1 MNNKRVLI
9 SGASIA
15 GPALGYWLHHYG
27 FDVTIVEQADTLR
40 LGGYKIDIRGK
51 AVEVIKKM
59 ALYEEA
65 SKYKVVQLGGSVLN
79 EKGTLIDEI
88 PAELMGM
95 HVGDDIE
102 LLRGHLSR
110 ILFNAT
116 SQHCEY
122 IFSDSIKS
130 VEQGQDGVKVEFMSG
145 LARQFDLLVGADG
158 IHSNVRSLVFGDEAL
173 FSHNL
178 GDYYVAICNIETDLN
193 LDRHEFFYSKID
205 KLLNLYCTQGEAAK
219 ALFVFRAPALT
230 YNPRDVEQQKNI
242 VSTQYADAEWKVP
255 QILKSMHEAS
265 EFYFDEVK
273 QIRMNK
279 WYKERTIVLGDAAF
293 SPCLAS
299 GQGTSLALVGAYT
312 LAGELARAMGDYTI
326 AFAEYERGM
335 RDFVNLNQKLGETII
350 EFMVPKAKVEPWLGE
365 SMLDMIQ
372 FASQGI
378 ELK

>member
-27 FDVTIVEQADTLR
+27 FDVTVVEQADTLR

-51 AVEVIKKM
+51 AVDVIKKM

-122 IFSDSIKS
+122 IF
-130 VEQGQDGVKVEFMSG
+130 
-145 LARQFDLLVGADG
+145 
-158 IHSNVRSLVFGDEAL
+158 
-173 FSHNL
+173 
-178 GDYYVAICNIETDLN
+178 T
-193 LDRHEFFYSKID
+193 
-205 KLLNLYCTQGEAAK
+205 
-219 ALFVFRAPALT
+219 
-230 YNPRDVEQQKNI
+230 
-242 VSTQYADAEWKVP
+242 
-255 QILKSMHEAS
+255 
-265 EFYFDEVK
+265 
-273 QIRMNK
+273 
-279 WYKERTIVLGDAAF
+279 
-293 SPCLAS
+293 
-299 GQGTSLALVGAYT
+299 
-312 LAGELARAMGDYTI
+312 
-326 AFAEYERGM
+326 
-335 RDFVNLNQKLGETII
+335 
-350 EFMVPKAKVEPWLGE
+350 
-365 SMLDMIQ
+365 
-372 FASQGI
+372 
-378 ELK
+378 